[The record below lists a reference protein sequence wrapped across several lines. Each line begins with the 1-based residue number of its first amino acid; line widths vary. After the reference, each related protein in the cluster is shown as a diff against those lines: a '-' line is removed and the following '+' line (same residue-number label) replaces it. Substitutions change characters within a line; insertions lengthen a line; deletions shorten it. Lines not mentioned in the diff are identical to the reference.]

1 MNKRPRH
8 LIGIQ
13 SFLQYLRP
21 YKKGILFT
29 FVLFIIANF
38 LLAIIPVFIGL
49 LVEAASRSPLDY
61 AAIWLFAWIL
71 VGLSWFH
78 NIFWRGAEFS
88 YRRFVNKIS
97 YLYETD
103 IYRAI
108 IAKPYPYFVDKLTG
122 KIGSYI
128 TQLSGDLREL
138 LSNALFEFGGQIVG
152 IVTTFFILG
161 SLNWQTGAIFLTGLI
176 GMYAVGRYTLRYNM
190 KYEAKATNVGA
201 DKNGILYDS
210 IANYATVKTFRTES
224 AEAATIATQQDKKIA
239 ANNKAFFTGIVFWAS
254 MSLFVR
260 QLMWPA
266 IILLNVALFLQGQL
280 TIGQL
285 ATVLSTALLFS
296 ETIWNAVWYISQ
308 LGQQLARI
316 EEAHRYLLGTT
327 SLQSV
332 NLLPATAPLQFKT
345 ALTVQNLDF
354 SYPDKSDVLVLQ
366 SINLT
371 IKKGE
376 KIGIVGRSGSGKS
389 TFTKLL
395 LGLYPAP
402 ADSILLDDTSIT
414 DLSRLVSFVPQD
426 TSLFHRS
433 IADNIRYGSTASL
446 EDVKTAAKQASADEF
461 IETLPDGY
469 ETLIGERGIKLSG
482 GQRQRVAIAR
492 AMLQNKPILI
502 LDEATS
508 ALDSESE
515 VKIQKAL
522 DTLWHDKTVIAIA
535 HRLSTL
541 RHMDRI
547 IVMDNGK
554 IIEHG
559 THEELLSRRGI
570 YAKLWSHQSG
580 GFIEE

>member
-224 AEAATIATQQDKKIA
+224 AEAATIATQQDKTIA

>member
-1 MNKRPRH
+1 MAKRPRH

-108 IAKPYPYFVDKLTG
+108 ITKPYPYFVDKLTG

-224 AEAATIATQQDKKIA
+224 AEAATIATEQSKTIE

-332 NLLPATAPLQFKT
+332 NLPPIATTLQFKT

-354 SYPDKSDVLVLQ
+354 SYPDKSDVLVLE

-446 EDVKTAAKQASADEF
+446 EEVKTAAKQASADEF

-469 ETLIGERGIKLSG
+469 ETMIGERGIKLSG

-522 DTLWHDKTVIAIA
+522 NTLWRDKTVIAIA

-547 IVMDNGK
+547 VVMDKGK

-559 THEELLSRRGI
+559 THEELLSHRGI